1 MQLLQV
7 GFFHADPHPGN
18 LMLMDEPKLQTA
30 PSGQS
35 DLARLALIDFG
46 LVASVKQK
54 DMDTMISC
62 IVHLANKDYASL
74 VDDFIALEVL
84 PADCDRALVV
94 PLMDKALT
102 PYVKGGGAKK
112 YEAELKQLY
121 GMDGS
126 MESTASGFAA
136 MTSDAITVLNDVPF
150 SIPPYFALLG
160 RAIIT
165 LEGIALGADPNYGII
180 MEAYP
185 FVARKLLRDDRPGMQ
200 QALQEVLYSRNG
212 GDSGD
217 STRMDARRLSV
228 LLNSALGIV
237 AKQGAF
243 VDLDA
248 LPEDAADAMTTL
260 RFLLRPENGAA

>member
-1 MQLLQV
+1 MQEMV
-7 GFFHADPHPGN
+7 H
-18 LMLMDEPKLQTA
+18 
-30 PSGQS
+30 QS
-35 DLARLALIDFG
+35 
-46 LVASVKQK
+46 
-54 DMDTMISC
+54 
-62 IVHLANKDYASL
+62 
-74 VDDFIALEVL
+74 
-84 PADCDRALVV
+84 
-94 PLMDKALT
+94 
-102 PYVKGGGAKK
+102 
-112 YEAELKQLY
+112 
-121 GMDGS
+121 
-126 MESTASGFAA
+126 AA
-136 MTSDAITVLNDVPF
+136 H
-150 SIPPYFALLG
+150 
-160 RAIIT
+160 IT

-248 LPEDAADAMTTL
+248 LPEDAA
-260 RFLLRPENGAA
+260 